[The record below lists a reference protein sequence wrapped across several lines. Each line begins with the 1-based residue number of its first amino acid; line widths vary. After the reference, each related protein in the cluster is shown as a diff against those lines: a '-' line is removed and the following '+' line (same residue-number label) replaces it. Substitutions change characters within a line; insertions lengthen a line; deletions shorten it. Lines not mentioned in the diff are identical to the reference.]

1 MKSVGRTVLQMRI
14 TLYRRQFKGGQ
25 AVVKTVFGLLGLALA
40 VLACVMAARTDASQ
54 VLVGGTAS
62 SH

>member
-1 MKSVGRTVLQMRI
+1 MRI

-25 AVVKTVFGLLGLALA
+25 AVIKTVFGLLGLAFA